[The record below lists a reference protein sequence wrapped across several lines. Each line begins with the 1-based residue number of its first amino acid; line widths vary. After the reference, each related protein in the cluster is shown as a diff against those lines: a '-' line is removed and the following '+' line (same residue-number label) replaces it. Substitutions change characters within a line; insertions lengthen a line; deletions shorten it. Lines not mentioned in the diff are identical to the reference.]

1 ELCWQVDSDE
11 NFGSNARGERCDR
24 HLEHGGLSDV
34 ARTPVAHMGLL
45 EHEILKVGI
54 YQFCI
59 AKRFHVLRMQK
70 QQGIR
75 GCVKDTKSKST
86 AAILSIKKQ
95 KELSLVI
102 GRRLLG

>member
-45 EHEILKVGI
+45 EHE
-54 YQFCI
+54 
-59 AKRFHVLRMQK
+59 K